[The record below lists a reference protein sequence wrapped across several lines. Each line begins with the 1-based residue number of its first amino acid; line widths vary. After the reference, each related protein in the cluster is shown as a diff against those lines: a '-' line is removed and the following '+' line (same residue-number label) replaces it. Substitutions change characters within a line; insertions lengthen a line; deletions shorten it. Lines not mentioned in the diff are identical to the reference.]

1 MSACM
6 SAHCRFLKKIAAF
19 RIPALVDHTCGDV
32 PIFESGAIMW
42 WLASRDPEAKL
53 FPKDPIKQAEVM
65 SWLMF
70 QMVIF
75 SSHILIADWNPHIR
89 LWYRKSH
96 ILLCCMTAGRSG
108 PNARPSQPLP
118 EICACQDRVRH

>member
-6 SAHCRFLKKIAAF
+6 SAHCRVLKKTAAF

-70 QMVIF
+70 QMVIL
-75 SSHILIADWNPHIR
+75 SSHILIADWNLSLPHKTLVLKI
-89 LWYRKSH
+89 SH
-96 ILLCCMTAGRSG
+96 SVVLHDRRAEW
-108 PNARPSQPLP
+108 ARCKAKPTTS
-118 EICACQDRVRH
+118 